1 MERGEAIAK
10 LKQHETELKRLGV
23 DHLYLLARPREAR
36 RATILMLTSFL
47 TIPRGLS
54 GFST

>member
-1 MERGEAIAK
+1 MERSEAIAR

-23 DHLYLLARPREAR
+23 AHLYLFGSTAQGEAR
-36 RATILMLTSFL
+36 EDSDVDLFL

-54 GFST
+54 GFSR